1 MKYLEKI
8 NTSFN
13 KYLVLFV
20 LGIAGLALIVPQSF
34 TWASNYTSLF
44 LQVIMFCM
52 GMTMT
57 LEDFGQVFKAPWK
70 VFLVTFMQFGWMPL
84 SALLIAKLFNLPTD
98 IALGLILVGCVPGG
112 TSSNVITYLSNGN
125 VPLSI
130 SATSVST
137 LLAPILT
144 PLFLT
149 IYGGAYVEIG
159 FWPMFLSIF
168 QIVLLPILG
177 GLIVNH
183 FAHKYIEPVK
193 DFLPTLSSIG
203 ILLVL
208 GGTVSVN
215 ADTLL
220 TSGAIMFLVVTLHN
234 VSGYVFATIVCKLL
248 KIDTASS
255 RAMSIEV
262 GMQNTGLAASL
273 GLTHFNPATALAG
286 ATGAIVHNLVGIL
299 YAALCKRKDR
309 ANEAEAHEIQAV
321 NLGPE
326 SSYAQK

>member
-1 MKYLEKI
+1 MKKLRKVNSLFSNYLW
-8 NTSFN
+8 
-13 KYLVLFV
+13 VFV
-20 LGIAGLALIVPQSF
+20 LGIAGFALLVPESF
-34 TWASNYTSLF
+34 TWASNYTTLF

-57 LEDFGQVFKAPWK
+57 LDDFGEVFKTPWK
-70 VFLVTFMQFGWMPL
+70 VLLVTAMQFGWMPL
-84 SALLIAKLFNLPTD
+84 SALLIARLFNLPAE

-130 SATSVST
+130 TATSVST

-144 PLFLT
+144 PLFLS
-149 IYGGAYVEIG
+149 IYGGAYVEIS
-159 FWPMFLSIF
+159 FWEMFLSIF
-168 QIVLLPILG
+168 QIVLLPIVG
-177 GLIVNH
+177 GLLVNYV
-183 FAHKYIEPVK
+183 ANKYIEPVK
-193 DFLPTLSSIG
+193 DFLPSVSSIG

-234 VSGYVFATIVCKLL
+234 VSGYAFAYIVSGLL
-248 KIDTASS
+248 KIDTPSK
-255 RAMSIEV
+255 RAMSVEV

-273 GLTHFNPATALAG
+273 GMTHFNPATALAG

-299 YAALCKRKDR
+299 YAALCRRKDR
-309 ANEAEAHEIQAV
+309 AQESQNYESLNNNLEFGNNQIQ
-321 NLGPE
+321 
-326 SSYAQK
+326 K